1 MKLAISNIAI
11 INEKDVYDKMHE
23 NAYLGLEI
31 APSISF
37 KECYKTSDEEIEEY
51 RNSIGFEVCS
61 MQSLLYG
68 YQENI
73 FESLDS
79 LNKTIEK
86 MKDVILFASKLNCP
100 NLVFG
105 CPKNRN
111 VNNEDEY
118 NRSIVFF
125 KTIGDFAYQNNT
137 CIALEAN
144 PTIYNTN
151 FLNSTLDNLEYVKKV
166 NSKGLKINLDL
177 GTVIYNNENLSGI
190 INKENIDYIN
200 HVHISEPNLVPI
212 DESHYEIHKELIELL
227 KENNYDKYV
236 SIEMKQNIK
245 IIDKIEY
252 VRELC
257 K

>member
-11 INEKDVYDKMHE
+11 INEKEVYDKMHE

-37 KECYKTSDEEIEEY
+37 KECYKTSDQEIEEY
-51 RNSIGFEVCS
+51 KNTIGFNICS

-68 YQENI
+68 YQEEI
-73 FESLDS
+73 FISDDN

-86 MKDVILFASKLNCP
+86 MKEVIVFASKLNCP

-111 VNNEDEY
+111 VNNDEEY
-118 NRSIVFF
+118 NRSLVFF
-125 KTIGDFAYQNNT
+125 KTIGDLAYEYNT

-144 PTIYNTN
+144 PKIYNTN
-151 FLNSTLDNLEYVKKV
+151 FLNKTLDNLEYVKKV

-177 GTVIYNNENLSGI
+177 GTVIYNNENLKEI
-190 INKENIDYIN
+190 INENNIDYIN

-212 DESHYEIHKELIELL
+212 DLSHNKIHKELIELL
-227 KENNYDKYV
+227 KKYNYDKYV
-236 SIEMKQNIK
+236 SIEMKQNSE

-252 VRELC
+252 VKELC